1 MSITLRK
8 DQATP
13 LTWEEMDGNFEQ
25 LDEQSFPFT
34 GNALIDGTLSIDFTE
49 TLDFYNEEDVSVFG
63 SKVYID
69 GPGWVALTGVGDYIG
84 TRYSSVGLIGFDG
97 LFDGA
102 FVIGES
108 TLPIKC
114 KTASWKRGDSQ
125 AGIFSGERTEG
136 PNPTLFA
143 SLDGTFQTDSDTNTE
158 RYRAEVY
165 GINDDV
171 AGLIIEKTN
180 NAGKKVSLNLN
191 NTATGFELTN
201 NLTDDEASVF
211 RIENNNSQS
220 IIDLLNDNLQS
231 DVVLGNNYAD
241 DAAAALG
248 GVPIGGFYHTSGA
261 LKIRTT

>member
-1 MSITLRK
+1 MALILRETK
-8 DQATP
+8 GSP
-13 LTWEEMDGNFEQ
+13 LSFGEMDGNLVYLEGKG
-25 LDEQSFPFT
+25 FPYT
-34 GNALIDGTLSIDFTE
+34 GDATIDGTLNIDFTE

-97 LFDGA
+97 LFDGTYI
-102 FVIGES
+102 VGES
-108 TLPIKC
+108 TLPFKG

-125 AGIFSGERTEG
+125 AGLLLGERTEG

-143 SLDGTFQTDSDTNTE
+143 SLDGTFKTDSDTNTE

-191 NTATGFELTN
+191 NAATGFELTN
-201 NLTDDEASVF
+201 DLTDDEASVF

-241 DAAAALG
+241 DAAAAAG
-248 GVPIGGFYHTSGA
+248 GVPIGGFYHNAGA
-261 LKIRTT
+261 FRIRLT